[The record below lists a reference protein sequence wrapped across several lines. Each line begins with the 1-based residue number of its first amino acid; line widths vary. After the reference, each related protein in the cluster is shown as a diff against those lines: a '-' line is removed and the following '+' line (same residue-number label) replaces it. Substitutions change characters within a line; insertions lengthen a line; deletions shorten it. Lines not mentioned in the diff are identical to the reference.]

1 MLLANRNS
9 EHNTSTLFSAFCN
22 KLSLQCL
29 WIRSLQLGAVACVMI
44 YTVSLHSLANSHLPG
59 EDHLPG
65 KDDSALFSSSEQ
77 TPRVISAALS
87 PAVSFV
93 QSKTSAYA
101 KELARVDRA
110 LNAKKAFAAAHPDS
124 ELHLTSV
131 AEAYFERARLSGEFT
146 DYADALKT
154 LRQAFSIV
162 DRGNGP
168 VLLRARLNYSLHRLP
183 AIESDLQTAQSAL
196 LVNKRTLAMVDGIR
210 ADVLL
215 QQGKYADAM
224 QAYEELNNR
233 KPDST
238 GAIRI
243 AQANAYIGNYEEA
256 ERWFSLAQVR
266 APRRSLQLKSWIA
279 LQTGI
284 LYFER
289 GRLDEA
295 LVHYHHALDLFPGYW
310 LVEEHIAEI
319 DALQGRTE
327 KAERSYR
334 DLISRTGSP
343 QFMIALADILLH
355 RDESKKGEAFELL
368 EKANQV
374 FQTMATEIPEAIAG
388 HSLEYFLHQGSP
400 KQALQ
405 LAMDNYQLRPGGPH
419 AVMLAQAHAV
429 NGNMSEASQVLDKVL
444 MTPYSSADLHATAKV
459 VYQAQGFS
467 NRADHHAQLAQ
478 AINPGALESSDW
490 LWRSIKAPPQPKPQS
505 STHQVKED

>member
-1 MLLANRNS
+1 MLLAYKNRVHDKSNRLQ
-9 EHNTSTLFSAFCN
+9 TSVAKAPLRCLSIRMSQLIAVSLFMT
-22 KLSLQCL
+22 
-29 WIRSLQLGAVACVMI
+29 WV
-44 YTVSLHSLANSHLPG
+44 VSLHLLANSPVHG
-59 EDHLPG
+59 N
-65 KDDSALFSSSEQ
+65 DDVLLS
-77 TPRVISAALS
+77 SAAQQKPRIIS
-87 PAVSFV
+87 PATSIV
-93 QSKTSAYA
+93 QSKTSAYE
-101 KELARVDRA
+101 KMLARIDTQ
-110 LNAKKAFAAAHPDS
+110 LNAKKSFVATRPDS
-124 ELHLTSV
+124 VLHLTSV
-131 AEAYFERARLSGEFT
+131 AEVYFERARLSGEFN
-146 DYADALKT
+146 DYADALDT
-154 LRQAFSIV
+154 LEQVFEMP

-183 AIESDLQTAQSAL
+183 SIESDLQTAESAL
-196 LVNKRTLAMVDGIR
+196 LVNKPTVAMIEGIR
-210 ADVLL
+210 ADVKL
-215 QQGKYADAM
+215 QQGRYADARR
-224 QAYEELNNR
+224 AFTELDNSN
-233 KPDST
+233 PDST
-238 GAIRI
+238 SAIRI
-243 AQANAYIGNYEEA
+243 AQANVYIGDYEEA
-256 ERWFSLAQVR
+256 EHWFGLAQAQ
-266 APRRSLQLKSWIA
+266 APHRSAHLRSWLA
-279 LQTGI
+279 LQQGI
-284 LYFER
+284 LDFEQ

-295 LVHYHHALDLFPGYW
+295 LVHYQHALNLFPGYW

-343 QFMIALADILLH
+343 QFMIALADILLQ
-355 RDESKKGEAFELL
+355 RDEPKKVEAFELL

-374 FQTMATEIPEAIAG
+374 FQAMATEIPEAIAG